1 MLLIDSPYLRLLMS
15 RYHVERWY
23 CSARE
28 SKELRDEN
36 CLSLLLK
43 LNLITIHYSQMEK
56 ELLGAHAQAMQE
68 VPMQGLQLRLEDFS
82 FQPADAV
89 MSGRGITRGEVEL
102 TGGLSELDP
111 NISLNG
117 C

>member
-1 MLLIDSPYLRLLMS
+1 
-15 RYHVERWY
+15 
-23 CSARE
+23 
-28 SKELRDEN
+28 
-36 CLSLLLK
+36 
-43 LNLITIHYSQMEK
+43 MEK

-68 VPMQGLQLRLEDFS
+68 VPMQGHQLRLEDSS

-117 C
+117 W